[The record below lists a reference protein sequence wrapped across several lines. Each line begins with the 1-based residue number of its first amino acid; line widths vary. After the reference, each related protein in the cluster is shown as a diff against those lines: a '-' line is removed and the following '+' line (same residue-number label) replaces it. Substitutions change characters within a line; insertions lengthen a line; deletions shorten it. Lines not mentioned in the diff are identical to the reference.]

1 MVKMKNN
8 IIAQGVSFFAIS
20 VLAVSLAAFSVN
32 TYACDACKS
41 TKSEASTTSDEQKS
55 DVTSSKCN
63 GDCKCKEGQA
73 K

>member
-1 MVKMKNN
+1 MKNN
-8 IIAQGVSFFAIS
+8 ILARGIS
-20 VLAVSLAAFSVN
+20 YVVISTLALTLAAFSVN

-41 TKSEASTTSDEQKS
+41 TKSEASTTSDEQKT
-55 DVTSSKCN
+55 DVTCSKCN